1 MIEIPIWLY
10 FTQAGLSFAAFV
22 AFFLAG
28 HKAGHLKGLEWT
40 VEEGWREWTRGYER
54 ALKDNDLA

>member
-10 FTQAGLSFAAFV
+10 FTQVGLSFVAFGV
-22 AFFLAG
+22 FFLAG
-28 HKAGHLKGLEWT
+28 IRAGYLRGREWT
-40 VEEGWREWTRGYER
+40 VKEGWREWTRGYTR